1 MARSRYGRTF
11 LFLAVLCGGLSACV
25 QAPPPIMAEAAVP
38 APALAPVPAGV
49 EAARAD
55 IAAAMAADHIPGM
68 SVAVWRGE
76 ELIWAEGFGSADLEQ
91 QVPATAQTLFRYGSV
106 AKPLTATLAARLAQ
120 RQLIDLDRNIRL
132 YLPEWPERH
141 PPITLRQLL
150 GHLAG
155 IRHYGRKD
163 FDPSASGGMI
173 DWRLYRDRDS
183 ILSLFAQDDLV
194 SAPGEKF
201 HYSTFGY
208 TLAGLVMEAATGK
221 DFGTLLREHV
231 LVPGAV
237 DDIYVDD
244 RLLLIPNRSEAYDP
258 ASDYRGVPEAAG
270 PVVNAYTLNSAYKVP
285 GGGLVG
291 DAGSLARFGAL
302 HFAPG
307 FVREDIYRQL
317 FTVQRTA
324 AGEPT
329 GTGLGWRIATDPAGR
344 QLFHHSGSQ
353 QGSRAHLSVYPEQRL
368 SVAILSNLGNR
379 PDKIFDLAA
388 SISAHFLDS
397 H

>member
-1 MARSRYGRTF
+1 MRLISKTLIVAGS
-11 LFLAVLCGGLSACV
+11 FLASACATV
-25 QAPPPIMAEAAVP
+25 GSSPVGSNAVSQQLVLAEAA
-38 APALAPVPAGV
+38 APAG
-49 EAARAD
+49 AARAD
-55 IAAAMAADHIPGM
+55 ITATMAADHIPGM
-68 SVAVWRGE
+68 AVAVWRGN
-76 ELIWAEGFGSADLEQ
+76 ELVWVEGFGSADLEQ
-91 QVPATAQTLFRYGSV
+91 QVPATGKTLFRYGSV
-106 AKPLTATLAARLAQ
+106 AKPLTGTLAARLAQ
-120 RQLIDLDRNIRL
+120 QQLIDLDRNIRL

-150 GHLAG
+150 GHLGG

-163 FDPSASGGMI
+163 FDQSAPGGMI

-194 SAPGEKF
+194 SAPGGKF

-231 LVPGAV
+231 LAPGGIE
-237 DDIYVDD
+237 DIYVDD

-258 ASDYRGVPEAAG
+258 ASDYRGVPETAG

-285 GGGLVG
+285 GGGLIG

-307 FVREDIYRQL
+307 FVQDAFYRQV
-317 FTVQRTA
+317 FTVQRTV

-329 GTGLGWRIATDPAGR
+329 NTGLGWRVETDPAGR
-344 QLFHHSGSQ
+344 RLLHHSGSQ
-353 QGSRAHLSVYPEQRL
+353 QGSRAHISVYPDQRL

-379 PDKIFDLAA
+379 PEKIFDLAA
-388 SISAHFLDS
+388 SVSAHFLES